1 MPRPPRAD
9 AAGGLYHALNRGNS
23 RAEIFHKEADFEAFE
38 RILGEGLQ
46 LYAVQLFSYQL
57 MPNHWHLVLRPN
69 QDGEMSQFLRWITA
83 THTMRYHA
91 HYHTSGEGHV
101 YQGRFKSFPVQG
113 DEHFLTVCRYVERNA
128 LNAGLV
134 RRAENWRWGSLWRWL
149 QPTEPAP
156 SLLSP
161 WPIPRV
167 ANWIEVV
174 NEPLTDK
181 ELARIRRC
189 AQRGAPLGDD
199 TWVESTVQRFGLEST
214 LRPRG
219 RPQTR
224 PLNPPAGEADDN
236 KES

>member
-9 AAGGLYHALNRGNS
+9 EAGGLYHALNRGTS
-23 RAEIFHKEADFEAFE
+23 LAEIFHKQADFEAFE

-189 AQRGAPLGDD
+189 AQRGPPWVTILG
-199 TWVESTVQRFGLEST
+199 
-214 LRPRG
+214 
-219 RPQTR
+219 
-224 PLNPPAGEADDN
+224 LNRRYSASGWN
-236 KES
+236 RH